1 MFKLGAMEQYIENL
15 PEDIQLS
22 VLLALKKERD
32 RWEREDL
39 TPTEKAFEEMVF
51 VLGQKMAQKI
61 DEEILSI
68 LTPSMGA

>member
-1 MFKLGAMEQYIENL
+1 VFKLSAKEQYIENL
-15 PEDIQLS
+15 PEDIQLL
-22 VLLALKKERD
+22 VLLAIKEERD

-51 VLGQKMAQKI
+51 VSGQIMAQKI

-68 LTPSMGA
+68 LTHSTGV